1 MLNSFFN
8 TQIERFEA
16 FFSGVAFEPH
26 RHDTYAVGRTL
37 AGVHCFNYRGEKRTS
52 LPGNTIVIHPDELHD
67 GEAGTNEGFHY
78 RIMYIEPRVLQTVL
92 GGRPLPY
99 IKDGISTDSRLYA
112 ATEFLMN
119 DLEAAHE
126 KLEEEDILFELANVL
141 SAVAGHKIGRVA
153 YDYSAAEKARE
164 YIHYSLDSQITLDDL
179 ALVSGREKWSLSRD
193 FRALYGTSPYR
204 YLTMRRLSFVKHYLT
219 LGYSLSYAS
228 VSAGFNDQS
237 HMTNHFKKAFG
248 LTPTQW
254 LSRFMKNY
262 RGIGY

>member
-1 MLNSFFN
+1 MLNSFLD

-16 FFSGVAFEPH
+16 FFSGIAFEPH

-37 AGVHCFNYRGEKRTS
+37 AGVHCFNYRGEKRMS

-67 GEAGTNEGFHY
+67 GEAGTDEGFHY
-78 RIMYIEPRVLQTVL
+78 RIMYIEPSVLQTVL
-92 GGRPLPY
+92 GGHPLPY

-126 KLEEEDILFELANVL
+126 QLEEEDIVFELAHVL
-141 SAVAGHKIGRVA
+141 SAVAGHKRGRVA
-153 YDYSAAEKARE
+153 YDYGAAEKARE
-164 YIHYSLDSQITLDDL
+164 YIHYSLGSQVALDDL

-204 YLTMRRLSFVKHYLT
+204 YLTMRRLSCVKHYLVK
-219 LGYSLSYAS
+219 GCSLSYAS

-237 HMTNHFKKAFG
+237 HMTNHFKRAFG
-248 LTPTQW
+248 LSPTQW
-254 LSRFMKNY
+254 LSRFKK
-262 RGIGY
+262 GYGRSGY

>member
-1 MLNSFFN
+1 MLNSFN

-67 GEAGTNEGFHY
+67 GEAGTNDGFHY
-78 RIMYIEPRVLQTVL
+78 RIMYIEPFALQAVL
-92 GGRPLPY
+92 GGRTLPY
-99 IKDGISTDSRLYA
+99 IKGGVSTDPRLYA

-119 DLEAAHE
+119 DLQTA
-126 KLEEEDILFELANVL
+126 LANVL
-141 SAVAGHKIGRVA
+141 SAVAGHKRGRVA
-153 YDYSAAEKARE
+153 YDYNAAEKARE
-164 YIHYSLDSQITLDDL
+164 YIHDSLDSHITLDDL

-204 YLTMRRLSFVKHYLT
+204 YLTMRRLAFVKRYLT
-219 LGYSLSYAS
+219 HGYSLSYAS

-254 LSRFMKNY
+254 LSRFKQNC
-262 RGIGY
+262 RGSGS

>member
-1 MLNSFFN
+1 MLNSFN

-67 GEAGTNEGFHY
+67 GEAGTDDGFHY
-78 RIMYIEPRVLQTVL
+78 RIMYIEPCALQAVL
-92 GGRPLPY
+92 GGRTLPY
-99 IKDGISTDSRLYA
+99 IKGGVSTDPRLYA

-119 DLEAAHE
+119 DLQTAHE
-126 KLEEEDILFELANVL
+126 QLEEEDIVFELASVL
-141 SAVAGHKIGRVA
+141 SAVAGHKRGRVA
-153 YDYSAAEKARE
+153 YDYNAAEKARE
-164 YIHYSLDSQITLDDL
+164 YIHYSLDSHIALDDL

-193 FRALYGTSPYR
+193 FRTLYGTSPYR

-219 LGYSLSYAS
+219 QGYSLSYAS
-228 VSAGFNDQS
+228 ISAGFNDQS

-254 LSRFMKNY
+254 LSRFKQSC
-262 RGIGY
+262 RSSGS